1 MSTGFSAEIFA
12 QKLSKL
18 NIAQQS
24 IETLSHWCIFHHRCC
39 QEVVDIWN
47 KDFHSAPQE
56 RKISLLYLANDIMQN
71 SKKDGMRYI
80 HEFLKVIAAALDDL
94 FTNGDDF
101 GRNVVKRLVDIWED
115 RKLFGTQGQLLK
127 EEYTRKFKELKSKK
141 PGGEL
146 VEKVI
151 SSYKHMLRAP
161 VDEAK
166 LMRECN
172 SALSF
177 VDNLNKEY
185 GNSYLGSSNGY
196 SFVEELK
203 EQHSILRNTIEQFKM
218 SESLRA
224 TLVSDLKEALHEQ
237 EFKTELVRHQLRAAQ
252 VRYRKADDFCQKLG
266 IDVPRHE
273 PSNGVENSSLS
284 EVPATFPPVS
294 ANANSVEKGRSTA
307 VMYSREGDGGEPETL
322 NGGFSSRAT
331 RGNFEQK
338 IEGHPPGTKRQ
349 KIENGISVP
358 QPEAPPPPPP
368 PPLPYPDTFE
378 QPPPPP
384 QYPPSPES
392 SPPPLPPSMP
402 PPIPPPPP
410 PPPSTDAFMPVPA
423 LPMGGMPYFPPFPPP
438 VNYPMINMPP
448 PFPGAPNPPHPGF
461 LGFGGPFYGPPFPS
475 APHQ

>member
-1 MSTGFSAEIFA
+1 MG
-12 QKLSKL
+12 
-18 NIAQQS
+18 
-24 IETLSHWCIFHHRCC
+24 
-39 QEVVDIWN
+39 
-47 KDFHSAPQE
+47 
-56 RKISLLYLANDIMQN
+56 LLVPGATSGNN
-71 SKKDGMRYI
+71 SFQMFCK
-80 HEFLKVIAAALDDL
+80 
-94 FTNGDDF
+94 
-101 GRNVVKRLVDIWED
+101 VDIWED

-237 EFKTELVRHQLRAAQ
+237 EFKTELVRHQLRVLCALDYYALVPKFQQPLPCKKMIYWAAQ

>member
-1 MSTGFSAEIFA
+1 MAGGHG
-12 QKLSKL
+12 
-18 NIAQQS
+18 
-24 IETLSHWCIFHHRCC
+24 SHKG
-39 QEVVDIWN
+39 E
-47 KDFHSAPQE
+47 
-56 RKISLLYLANDIMQN
+56 
-71 SKKDGMRYI
+71 
-80 HEFLKVIAAALDDL
+80 
-94 FTNGDDF
+94 
-101 GRNVVKRLVDIWED
+101 VDIWED

-203 EQHSILRNTIEQFKM
+203 EQHSILRNTIERFRM

-252 VRYRKADDFCQKLG
+252 VRYRKADDLCQKLG

-331 RGNFEQK
+331 RDNFEQK
-338 IEGHPPGTKRQ
+338 IEGHPPVTKRQ

-358 QPEAPPPPPP
+358 QPEAPPPP

-402 PPIPPPPP
+402 PPIPP

>member
-1 MSTGFSAEIFA
+1 
-12 QKLSKL
+12 
-18 NIAQQS
+18 
-24 IETLSHWCIFHHRCC
+24 
-39 QEVVDIWN
+39 
-47 KDFHSAPQE
+47 
-56 RKISLLYLANDIMQN
+56 MQN

-203 EQHSILRNTIEQFKM
+203 EQHSILRNTIERFRM

-252 VRYRKADDFCQKLG
+252 VRYRKADDLCQKLG

-331 RGNFEQK
+331 RDNFEQK
-338 IEGHPPGTKRQ
+338 IEGHPPVTKRQ

-358 QPEAPPPPPP
+358 QPEAPPPP

-402 PPIPPPPP
+402 PPIPP

>member
-1 MSTGFSAEIFA
+1 MSTGFSPEIFA
-12 QKLSKL
+12 QKLAKL
-18 NIAQQS
+18 NITQQS
-24 IETLSHWCIFHHRCC
+24 IETLSHWCVFHHRYC
-39 QEVVDIWN
+39 QQVVETWGR
-47 KDFHSAPQE
+47 DFHSAPQE

-101 GRNVVKRLVDIWED
+101 GRNVVQRLVDIWED

-151 SSYKHMLRAP
+151 SSYKHLLRAP
-161 VDEAK
+161 IDEDK
-166 LMRECN
+166 LMRKCN

-185 GNSYLGSSNGY
+185 GNSYLGSSNGS
-196 SFVEELK
+196 SFVEELQ
-203 EQHSILRNTIEQFKM
+203 EQHSILRNTIEQFRT

-224 TLVSDLKEALHEQ
+224 TLVSHLKEALHEQ
-237 EFKTELVRHQLRAAQ
+237 EFKMELVRHQLRAAQ
-252 VRYRKADDFCQKLG
+252 VRYKKADDLCQKLG
-266 IDVPRHE
+266 IDVARQE
-273 PSNGVENSSLS
+273 PSKGLENSSPS
-284 EVPATFPPVS
+284 EAPATSSPVS
-294 ANANSVEKGRSTA
+294 ANGGSLDKGQSSA
-307 VMYSREGDGGEPETL
+307 VMYSQEADGGEHETL
-322 NGGFSSRAT
+322 NGVFSSRAT
-331 RGNFEQK
+331 RDNIEQK
-338 IEGHPPGTKRQ
+338 IEEHSSSGNKRQ
-349 KIENGISVP
+349 KLENGVSVP
-358 QPEAPPPPPP
+358 QPQAPPPPPP
-368 PPLPYPDTFE
+368 FPYPDFE

-410 PPPSTDAFMPVPA
+410 TTDAYMPVPA
-423 LPMGGMPYFPPFPPP
+423 APVGGMTYGVFPPFPPT
-438 VNYPMINMPP
+438 VNYPMLNMPP
-448 PFPGAPNPPHPGF
+448 PFPGAPNPPLGF
-461 LGFGGPFYGPPFPS
+461 PGFGGPFYGPPFPS
-475 APHQ
+475 PPPMNRK